1 MEPNYPPVGF
11 HFKVEFLDVPGLSN
25 RDVYFQ
31 SVSGLSREL
40 GTETVNSG
48 GENRFSYKL
57 PTRAQYP
64 NLVLARGLVVDSKL
78 IQWATDA
85 IEHFDIQT
93 STVMVTL
100 LNENH
105 EPLQTYQ
112 CIHAWPQKWNI
123 SNFNAEES
131 KIVIETMELA
141 YQYYK
146 IIT

>member
-1 MEPNYPPVGF
+1 MDHYPPVGF
-11 HFKVEFLDVPGLSN
+11 HFRVEFLDVPGLATK
-25 RDVYFQ
+25 DMYFQ
-31 SVSGLSREL
+31 DVSGLSRDL
-40 GTETVNSG
+40 GAETINSG
-48 GENRFSYKL
+48 GENRFSFKL

-64 NLVLARGLVVDSKL
+64 NLVLKRGLVVDSKL
-78 IQWATDA
+78 IKWATDA

-141 YQYYK
+141 YQYFK